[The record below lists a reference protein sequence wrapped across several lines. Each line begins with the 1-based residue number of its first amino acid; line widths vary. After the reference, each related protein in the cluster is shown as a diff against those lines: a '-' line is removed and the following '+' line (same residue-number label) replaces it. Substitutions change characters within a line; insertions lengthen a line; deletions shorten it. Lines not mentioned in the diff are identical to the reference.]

1 MGLSFEVDWWCW
13 FAVISKKQWSIE
25 AGKCGRKIYDDFHVS
40 FEKRMGMSVHVTGS
54 TFPNG
59 NRKSSILHLGIKRSA
74 FSYCFPTFLVA
85 EAPTSKSH
93 PSPSRIVNLDCTS
106 PERSQEKPAMD
117 GQSNCWSL
125 CLKSVGKVFVRFS
138 RWLLTFSI
146 MFKSLN
152 STLNPLSLIG
162 PSVIDSLSL
171 KSFPASHAKLMAQME
186 TPTSTATAMLV
197 CFDKIVTTLKQLT
210 GISRMAVRD
219 VTEVL

>member
-1 MGLSFEVDWWCW
+1 M
-13 FAVISKKQWSIE
+13 
-25 AGKCGRKIYDDFHVS
+25 
-40 FEKRMGMSVHVTGS
+40 S

-59 NRKSSILHLGIKRSA
+59 NRKSSILHLGIIRSP

-85 EAPTSKSH
+85 EALTSKSH
-93 PSPSRIVNLDCTS
+93 ASPPSRIVNLDCTS

-117 GQSNCWSL
+117 GQHTPIGASQIAGRYVLRSRNHQTSSL
-125 CLKSVGKVFVRFS
+125 SLSVGKVFVRFS
-138 RWLLTFSI
+138 SSLFTFSI

-152 STLNPLSLIG
+152 STLNRLSLKKVESWMDLYGPIG

-171 KSFPASHAKLMAQME
+171 KSFPAFHAKLMAQME

-210 GISRMAVRD
+210 GSSRMAVRD
-219 VTEVL
+219 VTKIH

>member
-1 MGLSFEVDWWCW
+1 
-13 FAVISKKQWSIE
+13 
-25 AGKCGRKIYDDFHVS
+25 
-40 FEKRMGMSVHVTGS
+40 MSVHVTGS

-59 NRKSSILHLGIKRSA
+59 NRNSSILHLEIKRSA
-74 FSYCFPTFLVA
+74 FSYCFPTFLVE

-93 PSPSRIVNLDCTS
+93 PCSPSRIVNLDCTS

-138 RWLLTFSI
+138 RSLFAFSI